1 MQKKNKMF
9 CRIRKILRIYTLS
22 LIIFQTYGL
31 NESPNI
37 IVFVGDDLGWD
48 DVGFHGSKQMRTP
61 NIDTLASDGI
71 ILNNYYTSPVCS
83 PSRGALLSG
92 VHPIH
97 SGTQNYVILTPSPW
111 GLPLNLKLMPQYFKD
126 YNYATHA
133 VG

>member
-1 MQKKNKMF
+1 MQKNKMF

>member
-1 MQKKNKMF
+1 MF
-9 CRIRKILRIYTLS
+9 SSIRKIFRIYTLS
-22 LIIFQTYGL
+22 LIIFETYGL

-48 DVGFHGSKQMRTP
+48 DVGFHGSKQMLTP

-111 GLPLNLKLMPQYFKD
+111 GLPLNLKLMPQYLKD